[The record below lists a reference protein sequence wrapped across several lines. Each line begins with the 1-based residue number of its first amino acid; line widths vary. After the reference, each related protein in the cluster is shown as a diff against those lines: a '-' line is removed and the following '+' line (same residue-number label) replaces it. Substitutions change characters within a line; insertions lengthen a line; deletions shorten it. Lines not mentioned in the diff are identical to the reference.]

1 MGSSGI
7 YLLRS
12 HVCGV
17 WPAQKCPHARTS
29 RTCFRSLFARARTCA
44 NEHRTRACAHAS
56 SQPMPWK
63 LGQCLLLTQ
72 TLEKYLASSRS
83 NGYYNI
89 LLLFIRFI
97 QEKLMFH
104 KYGCIFLASKIKS
117 AFHPSIISIHEILL
131 DVVSSKM
138 DVFINVVFGNLC
150 RSHSCRD
157 NVIQDGQL
165 LIRPTQQP
173 PSKPMS

>member
-1 MGSSGI
+1 MANGETLPSHKQRKSYVYKSLI
-7 YLLRS
+7 QFWFLLHQSLYLK
-12 HVCGV
+12 
-17 WPAQKCPHARTS
+17 A
-29 RTCFRSLFARARTCA
+29 
-44 NEHRTRACAHAS
+44 
-56 SQPMPWK
+56 
-63 LGQCLLLTQ
+63 
-72 TLEKYLASSRS
+72 SRS

-89 LLLFIRFI
+89 LLRSFIRFI

-150 RSHSCRD
+150 RSHSFRD

-165 LIRPTQQP
+165 LIRLSSWTPGK
-173 PSKPMS
+173 SSF

>member
-1 MGSSGI
+1 MWNRCSAGI
-7 YLLRS
+7 FNAYLYVILKPI
-12 HVCGV
+12 VTE
-17 WPAQKCPHARTS
+17 ALQ
-29 RTCFRSLFARARTCA
+29 
-44 NEHRTRACAHAS
+44 
-56 SQPMPWK
+56 K